1 MKRAIPSSWSLPLTL
16 ALVLV
21 VAGAAGCA
29 KKKPVTAPVA
39 DLEVATAPAAPA
51 PAPAPAAVAALPS
64 DDPWSGDLES
74 VNRYAR
80 DQGLLGDVYFAYDQ
94 AQLEPEARDR
104 LAANGRFLKQH
115 PQFVVRVEGHADERG
130 TNDYNLA
137 LGQNRAGTARQYVG
151 SLGVGEDR
159 LQVVSFGKERP
170 VCTEAGE
177 NCWWQ
182 NRRAAF
188 VIVGRLDS

>member
-1 MKRAIPSSWSLPLTL
+1 MKRAIPLSL
-16 ALVLV
+16 ALLLVL
-21 VAGAAGCA
+21 AAAASCA

-39 DLEVATAPAAPA
+39 DLEVAAAPVAPAAPA
-51 PAPAPAAVAALPS
+51 PAPAAAPAS

-80 DQGLLGDVYFAYDQ
+80 EQGLLGDVYFEYDR
-94 AQLEPEARDR
+94 ADLKAEARDR
-104 LAANGRFLKQH
+104 LAANGRFLQRH

-151 SLGVGEDR
+151 SLGVGDDR

-170 VCTEAGE
+170 VCTQPSED
-177 NCWWQ
+177 CWWQ

-188 VIVGRLDS
+188 VIVGRKSG

>member
-1 MKRAIPSSWSLPLTL
+1 MKRTIPSLALPLALAVTL
-16 ALVLV
+16 
-21 VAGAAGCA
+21 VAGGATGCA
-29 KKKPVTAPVA
+29 KKKPVTAPAV
-39 DLEVATAPAAPA
+39 DIEVASAPVAPA
-51 PAPAPAAVAALPS
+51 PAPAPAPSPVAS

-80 DQGLLGDVYFAYDQ
+80 EQGLLGDVYFAYDQ
-94 AQLEPEARDR
+94 AQLRAEARDR
-104 LAANGRFLKQH
+104 LAANGRFLMQH

-137 LGQNRAGTARQYVG
+137 LGQNRAGSARQYVG
-151 SLGVGEDR
+151 SLGVGEER

-170 VCTEAGE
+170 VCTDTQED
-177 NCWWQ
+177 CWWR

-188 VIVGRLDS
+188 VIVGRRDG